1 MVPMPE
7 SASPFTEDQL
17 KDKEKEL
24 LDLMK
29 RTIAEFRTAWIKNS
43 KTPGWYSGY
52 YIGPQFKDY
61 IKFKKGKIH
70 IKLLSDQEG
79 MAIVW
84 GKLRYGA
91 PRNLKITF
99 KLESQEMLLKFDSF
113 VKYPF
118 ETNFLIKDIFY
129 RMDIKTESD
138 YNYLLSGFK
147 NLLVSYI

>member
-1 MVPMPE
+1 MATSE
-7 SASPFTEDQL
+7 SVSAFTEDQL

-29 RTIAEFRTAWIKNS
+29 QTIIGFKNTWLKRS
-43 KTPGWYSGY
+43 KQSGWHTGY
-52 YIGPQFKDY
+52 YYFGNEFKDY
-61 IKFKKGKIH
+61 IKFKNGKIH

-79 MAIVW
+79 MVIVW
-84 GKLRYGA
+84 GRIRNGI

-99 KLESQEMLLKFDSF
+99 KLESQETLIKFDSF
-113 VKYPF
+113 LTYPF
-118 ETNFLIKDIFY
+118 ERNFLIKDIFY
-129 RMDIKTESD
+129 RMDVNTESD